1 MNSTL
6 LNPVKEANN
15 MQKDTVVF
23 DLINK
28 ELERQRNGIELI
40 ASENFASLQV
50 IQAIGTVPNNKYA
63 EGYPGKRYYG
73 GCEVVDEIETLAIER
88 LKKIFNASWANVQ
101 PHSGA
106 QANGAV
112 FLAVMKPGEKVLGL
126 DLSMGGHLTHGS
138 PANFSGKTYQA
149 LHYGVTKEGIVD
161 YDQMEKKALDEK
173 PKMIICGASAYSR
186 DWDYARIRAIADK
199 IGAIVF
205 ADIAH
210 PAGLIATGLLNDP
223 FEHCHIVSSTT
234 HKTLRGPRGGIIM
247 LRNDFENP
255 WGIKDPK
262 GNTRTM
268 SQLLDLAV
276 FPGTQG
282 GPLEHV
288 IAAKAISF
296 GEILSENFKAY
307 GKQIINNAQA
317 MAASFVKRGYNLI
330 SNGTDNHLMLIDL
343 RNKNLTGKKAQE
355 TLDKAHITLNKN
367 AVPFDDKSP
376 FVTSGIRVGVPA
388 ITTRGMKETHMET
401 LVEMIDKV
409 LMNVDDEKVINAVK
423 MDVRAFMQQFPLYP
437 ELG

>member
-1 MNSTL
+1 MHTDK
-6 LNPVKEANN
+6 P
-15 MQKDTVVF
+15 VF
-23 DLINK
+23 DLLAR
-28 ELERQRNGIELI
+28 ELDRQRNGIELI
-40 ASENFASLQV
+40 ASENFTSLQV
-50 IQAIGTVPNNKYA
+50 MRAMGTVATNKYA
-63 EGYPGKRYYG
+63 EGYPGRRYYG
-73 GCEVVDEIETLAIER
+73 GCEVIDEIETLAIER
-88 LKKIFNASWANVQ
+88 LKKVFNASWANVQ

-106 QANGAV
+106 QANAAV
-112 FLAVMKPGEKVLGL
+112 FLACVKPGDKILGL

-138 PANFSGKTYQA
+138 PANFSGKNFQA
-149 LHYGVTKEGIVD
+149 LFYGVKKETGLVD
-161 YDQMEKKALDEK
+161 YEQLEATALKEK

-186 DWDYARIRAIADK
+186 DWDYARIRAVADK

-210 PAGLIATGLLNDP
+210 PAGLIAKGLLSDP
-223 FEHCHIVSSTT
+223 FEHCHIISSTT

-247 LRNDFENP
+247 LRHDFENP

-288 IAAKAISF
+288 IAAKAVSF
-296 GEILSENFKAY
+296 GEILSDDFTVYAKQVKA
-307 GKQIINNAQA
+307 NAQA
-317 MAASFVKRGYNLI
+317 MAASLVKRGYDLI

-343 RNKNLTGKKAQE
+343 RNKNITGKKAQE

-367 AVPFDDKSP
+367 SVPFDDKSP
-376 FVTSGIRVGVPA
+376 FVTSGIRIGVPA
-388 ITTRGMKETHMET
+388 ITTRGMKEKDMET
-401 LVEMIDKV
+401 VVEMIDQV
-409 LMNVDDEKVINAVK
+409 LMHIDEEKKIE
-423 MDVRAFMQQFPLYP
+423 DVRQNVKSFMQAFPLYP